1 MLINIHA
8 HSISTSS
15 ADEFVLPNCI
25 VSKDYLYEQ
34 SCSAGIHPWYVDL
47 NEEVQWEALVKYAE
61 KPQVVA
67 IGECGLDKL
76 CSTEWNRQ
84 VQIFEKQITLANELK
99 KPLII
104 HCVRA
109 YHEVFTSLLRKQVA
123 VPVIF
128 HGYERNWP
136 LAEQL
141 LKNKN
146 YYLSF
151 GAAILKG
158 NLDDVIKQIPMHRF
172 FLETD
177 DKPTKISD
185 IYAYFCRARKLSTK
199 QVEDQIMANFN
210 SIFKS
215 T

>member
-1 MLINIHA
+1 MLINIHS
-8 HSISTSS
+8 HSISTN
-15 ADEFVLPNCI
+15 APEDFVLPNCI

-34 SCSAGIHPWYVDL
+34 ACSAGIHPWYIDL
-47 NEEVQWEALVKYAE
+47 DEEAQWAALEQYAG
-61 KPQVVA
+61 KPQVLA

-76 CSTEWNRQ
+76 TSTEWNK
-84 VQIFEKQITLANELK
+84 QIRVFEKQITLANALK

-109 YHEVFTSLLRKQVA
+109 YHEVFISLLRKEVK

-128 HGYERNWP
+128 HGFDRNWP

-146 YYLSF
+146 YYLSL
-151 GAAILKG
+151 GTAILKG
-158 NLDDVIKQIPMHRF
+158 KLDDVIQHIPLDRF

-185 IYAYFCRARKLSTK
+185 IYAYFCRVRKLSTI
-199 QVEDQIMANFN
+199 QVEDQISTNFN
-210 SIFKS
+210 SVFKS

>member
-1 MLINIHA
+1 MLINIHS
-8 HSISTSS
+8 HSISTS
-15 ADEFVLPNCI
+15 APEDFVLPNCI

-34 SCSAGIHPWYVDL
+34 ACSAGIHPWYIDFD
-47 NEEVQWEALVKYAE
+47 EEAQWAALEQYAS
-61 KPQVVA
+61 KPQVLA

-76 CSTEWNRQ
+76 TSTEWNK
-84 VQIFEKQITLANELK
+84 QIRVFEKQITLANTLK

-109 YHEVFTSLLRKQVA
+109 YHEVFTSLLRKEVI

-128 HGYERNWP
+128 HGFDRNWP

-158 NLDDVIKQIPMHRF
+158 KLDDVIQHIPLDRF

-185 IYAYFCRARKLSTK
+185 IYAYFCRVRKLSTK
-199 QVEDQIMANFN
+199 QVEDRISTNFN
-210 SIFKS
+210 SVFKS